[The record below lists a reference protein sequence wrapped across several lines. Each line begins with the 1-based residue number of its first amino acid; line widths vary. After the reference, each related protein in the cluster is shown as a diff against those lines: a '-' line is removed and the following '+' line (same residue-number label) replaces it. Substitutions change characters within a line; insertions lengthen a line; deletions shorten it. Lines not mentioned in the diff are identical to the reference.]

1 MIFTLIFSLVGGFG
15 LFMYGLKVF
24 SDGLQESTENTLK
37 EILHKVT
44 QNKILG
50 IALGF
55 SITAIVQSSSA
66 VTVMAVSFV
75 NANILTLSQAI
86 NIILGANIGTTVT
99 GWIIS
104 LDIDILALPSLGIGS
119 IIVIFASQNKKIKF
133 FGEILMGFGMI
144 FYGLILMKMAFEGVR
159 DSENFKNLFLMAN
172 AYTLQGRFFCVVIGT
187 VVTAIIQ
194 SSSAALG
201 VTISLATVGL
211 IDFPTA
217 VALILGQ
224 NIGTTITA
232 VLATIGASI
241 NAKRAA
247 LVHCLFNIFGV
258 FYMFFLFPYYL
269 KLVEFIVGFM
279 TSGGP
284 DLVVNNN
291 YVNISF
297 YIAAAHT
304 IFNIV
309 NVIVFNVIVFFFL
322 TDKLEYI
329 VCLIIKDKD
338 GEKHISL
345 LSDRLLHMPISAEI
359 EVRKE
364 VAYMGEIAKKMLL
377 RIELL
382 FENPS
387 EKLLNKIRDNE
398 KMLDNTDNE
407 IHTFLLKLLGK
418 STLNSADIASLINI
432 STYYENLG
440 DNLKDLAKAII
451 KGNEKKTLFNEIQK
465 KDIIQMLNNNR
476 DFIDYLST
484 LILNSYSIN
493 KEKTYEEAMEKYRS
507 IKAFYY
513 EARQR
518 HYDNVDKSLIP
529 ALNAHLYGDV
539 LVYFNRSISN
549 LVNIVESITGKDK

>member
-1 MIFTLIFSLVGGFG
+1 MILTLLFSLVGGFG

-104 LDIDILALPSLGIGS
+104 LDIDILALPSLGIGA
-119 IIVIFASQNKKIKF
+119 IIVIFASQSRKIKF

-172 AYTLQGRFFCVVIGT
+172 AYTLQGRFICVLIGT

-211 IDFPTA
+211 IDYPTA

-258 FYMFFLFPYYL
+258 IYMFFLFPYYL
-269 KLVEFIVGFM
+269 KLVDFIVGFM
-279 TSGGP
+279 VSGGP

-309 NVIVFNVIVFFFL
+309 NVIVFFFL

-345 LSDRLLHMPISAEI
+345 LSDRLLPY
-359 EVRKE
+359 
-364 VAYMGEIAKKMLL
+364 AY
-377 RIELL
+377 
-382 FENPS
+382 FC
-387 EKLLNKIRDNE
+387 
-398 KMLDNTDNE
+398 
-407 IHTFLLKLLGK
+407 
-418 STLNSADIASLINI
+418 
-432 STYYENLG
+432 
-440 DNLKDLAKAII
+440 
-451 KGNEKKTLFNEIQK
+451 
-465 KDIIQMLNNNR
+465 
-476 DFIDYLST
+476 
-484 LILNSYSIN
+484 
-493 KEKTYEEAMEKYRS
+493 
-507 IKAFYY
+507 
-513 EARQR
+513 
-518 HYDNVDKSLIP
+518 
-529 ALNAHLYGDV
+529 
-539 LVYFNRSISN
+539 
-549 LVNIVESITGKDK
+549 

>member
-1 MIFTLIFSLVGGFG
+1 MLLNLAFSLIGGFG

-24 SDGLQESTENTLK
+24 SDGLQESTENALK
-37 EILHKVT
+37 DILHKVT

-50 IALGF
+50 ISLGF
-55 SITAIVQSSSA
+55 LITAIVQSSSA
-66 VTVMAVSFV
+66 VTVMTVSFV

-104 LDIDILALPSLGIGS
+104 LNIDVLALPSLGIGS
-119 IIVIFASQNKKIKF
+119 IIVIFGSENRRLRF

-159 DSENFKNLFLMAN
+159 GSEDFEKVFLMAN
-172 AYTLQGRFFCVVIGT
+172 ANTMYGRFLCVMIGMI
-187 VVTAIIQ
+187 VTAIIQ

-211 IDFPTA
+211 IDYPTG

-232 VLATIGASI
+232 VLATLGAST

-258 FYMFFLFPYYL
+258 IYMFFLFPYYI
-269 KLVEFIVGFM
+269 KLVDIIVGFM
-279 TSGGP
+279 NIGDP
-284 DLVVNNN
+284 NLVVDNK

-304 IFNIV
+304 IFNII
-309 NVIVFNVIVFFFL
+309 NVAVFYFL
-322 TDKLEYI
+322 TEKLEKI
-329 VCLIIKDKD
+329 VCLIIKEKED
-338 GEKHISL
+338 EKHVSV
-345 LSDRLLHMPISAEI
+345 LSDKLLNMPVSAEI

-364 VAYMGEIAKKMLL
+364 VTYMGETAQKMLA
-377 RIELL
+377 RIEQL
-382 FENPS
+382 FDNPS
-387 EKLLNKIRDNE
+387 ERLLTKIRDHE
-398 KMLDNTDNE
+398 KMLDNTDQE
-407 IHTFLLKLLGK
+407 IHSFLLKLLGK
-418 STLNSADIASLINI
+418 NTLNSANIASLINI

-440 DNLKDLAKAII
+440 DNLKDLGKAII
-451 KGNEKKTLFNEIQK
+451 KGNEKKTLFSETQK
-465 KDIIQMLNNNR
+465 EDILKMLHNNKE
-476 DFIDYLST
+476 FIDYLSE
-484 LILNSYSIN
+484 LILQYYYLN
-493 KEKTYEEAMEKYRS
+493 KEKTYDEAMQKYHE
-507 IKAFYY
+507 IKGFYY
-513 EARQR
+513 EARER

-549 LVNIVESITGKDK
+549 LVNIVEALTGKDK

>member
-1 MIFTLIFSLVGGFG
+1 MFLNLAFSLIGGFG

-24 SDGLQESTENTLK
+24 SDGLQESTENALK
-37 EILHKVT
+37 EILHKLT
-44 QNKILG
+44 QNKIFG

-55 SITAIVQSSSA
+55 LITAIVQSSSA
-66 VTVMAVSFV
+66 VTVMTVSFV

-104 LDIDILALPSLGIGS
+104 LNIDVLALPSLGIGS
-119 IIVIFASQNKKIKF
+119 IIVIFGSENRKLRF

-144 FYGLILMKMAFEGVR
+144 FYGLILMKIAFEGVR
-159 DSENFKNLFLMAN
+159 GSEDFEKVFLMAN
-172 AYTLQGRFFCVVIGT
+172 ANTIYGRFLCVMIGMI
-187 VVTAIIQ
+187 VTAIIQ

-201 VTISLATVGL
+201 VTISLASVGL
-211 IDFPTA
+211 IDYPTG

-232 VLATIGASI
+232 VLATLGAST

-258 FYMFFLFPYYL
+258 IYMFFLFPYYI
-269 KLVEFIVGFM
+269 KLVDIVVGLM
-279 TSGGP
+279 NIGDP
-284 DLVVNNN
+284 NLVVNNK

-304 IFNIV
+304 IFNII
-309 NVIVFNVIVFFFL
+309 NVIVFYFL
-322 TDKLEYI
+322 TEKLEKI
-329 VCLIIKDKD
+329 VCFLIKDKED
-338 GEKHISL
+338 EKHVSV
-345 LSDRLLHMPISAEI
+345 LSDKLLNMPVSAEI

-364 VAYMGEIAKKMLL
+364 VTYMGETAKKMLS
-377 RIELL
+377 RIEQL

-387 EKLLNKIRDNE
+387 ERLLTKIRDHE
-398 KMLDNTDNE
+398 KMLDNTDQE
-407 IHTFLLKLLGK
+407 IHSFLLKLLGK
-418 STLNSADIASLINI
+418 NTLNSANIASLINI

-440 DNLKDLAKAII
+440 DNLKDLGKAII
-451 KGNEKKTLFNEIQK
+451 KGSEKKTLFNETQK
-465 KDIIQMLNNNR
+465 ADILKMIDNNKK
-476 DFIDYLST
+476 FIDYLSE
-484 LILNSYSIN
+484 LILQYYSLN
-493 KEKTYEEAMEKYRS
+493 KEKTYDEAMQKYHE

-549 LVNIVESITGKDK
+549 LVNIVEAITGKDR

>member
-1 MIFTLIFSLVGGFG
+1 MIQNLIFNLIGGFG
-15 LFMYGLKVF
+15 LFMFGLKLF
-24 SDGLQESTENTLK
+24 SDGLQESAESRLK

-44 QNKILG
+44 NNKIFG
-50 IALGF
+50 ISLGF
-55 SITAIVQSSSA
+55 LITAIVQSSSA
-66 VTVMAVSFV
+66 VTVMTVSFV
-75 NANILTLSQAI
+75 NAGILTLTQAI

-104 LDIDILALPSLGIGS
+104 LDLDILALPCLGIGS
-119 IIVIFASQNKKIKF
+119 IIVIFGSENRKLKF
-133 FGEILMGFGMI
+133 FGDILMGFGMI
-144 FYGLILMKMAFEGVR
+144 FYGLILMKDAFETVR
-159 DSENFKNLFLMAN
+159 GSEDFEKVFLIAN
-172 AYTLQGRFFCVVIGT
+172 ADTLKGRFICVMIGMI
-187 VVTAIIQ
+187 VTAIIQ

-211 IDFPTA
+211 IDFPTS

-232 VLATIGASI
+232 ILATLNAST

-247 LVHCLFNIFGV
+247 LVHTLFNTFGV
-258 FYMFFLFPYYL
+258 IYMFFLFKPYIEF
-269 KLVEFIVGFM
+269 VSFIVGFIV
-279 TSGGP
+279 SGGVNK
-284 DLVVNNN
+284 VVNNN

-309 NVIVFNVIVFFFL
+309 NVIVFYFL
-322 TDKLEYI
+322 TDKLEKI
-329 VCLIIKDKD
+329 VCLLIKEKD
-338 GEKHISL
+338 DEKHVSL
-345 LSDRLLHMPISAEI
+345 LVDKLLNMPISAEI

-364 VAYMGEIAKKMLL
+364 VTYMGEIAKKMLL
-377 RIELL
+377 RIKEL

-387 EKLLNKIRDNE
+387 ERLLNKIRDGE
-398 KMLDNTDNE
+398 KLLDSTDNE

-418 STLNSADIASLINI
+418 NTLNSSNIAALINI

-465 KDIIQMLNNNR
+465 RDILKMIN
-476 DFIDYLST
+476 DIVEFIDYLST
-484 LILNSYSIN
+484 LIPQYYYIN
-493 KEKTYEEAMEKYRS
+493 KEKTYDEAIEKYHAV
-507 IKAFYY
+507 KDFYY

-518 HYDNVDKSLIP
+518 HYNNVDKSLIP
-529 ALNAHLYGDV
+529 PLNAHLYGDV

-549 LVNIVESITGKDK
+549 LVNIVEEITEKDK

>member
-1 MIFTLIFSLVGGFG
+1 MLLNLAFSLIGGFG

-24 SDGLQESTENTLK
+24 SDGLQESTENALK
-37 EILHKVT
+37 DILHKVT

-50 IALGF
+50 ISLGF
-55 SITAIVQSSSA
+55 LITAIVQSSSA
-66 VTVMAVSFV
+66 VTVMTVSFV

-104 LDIDILALPSLGIGS
+104 LNIDVLALPSLGIGS
-119 IIVIFASQNKKIKF
+119 IIVIFGSENRRLRF

-159 DSENFKNLFLMAN
+159 GSEDFEKVFLMAN
-172 AYTLQGRFFCVVIGT
+172 ANTIYGRFLCVMIGMI
-187 VVTAIIQ
+187 VTAIIQ

-211 IDFPTA
+211 IDYPTG

-232 VLATIGASI
+232 VLATLGAST

-258 FYMFFLFPYYL
+258 IYMFFLFPYYI
-269 KLVEFIVGFM
+269 KLVDIIVGFM
-279 TSGGP
+279 NIGDP
-284 DLVVNNN
+284 NLVVNNK

-304 IFNIV
+304 MFNII
-309 NVIVFNVIVFFFL
+309 NVIVFYFL
-322 TDKLEYI
+322 TEKLEKI
-329 VCLIIKDKD
+329 VCLIIKEKED
-338 GEKHISL
+338 EKHVSI
-345 LSDRLLHMPISAEI
+345 LSDKLLNMPVSAEI

-364 VAYMGEIAKKMLL
+364 VTYMGEIAQKMLA
-377 RIELL
+377 RIEQL
-382 FENPS
+382 FDNPS
-387 EKLLNKIRDNE
+387 ERLLTKIRDHE
-398 KMLDNTDNE
+398 KMLDNTDQE
-407 IHTFLLKLLGK
+407 IHSFLLKLLGK
-418 STLNSADIASLINI
+418 NTLNSANIASLINI

-440 DNLKDLAKAII
+440 DNLKDLGKAII
-451 KGNEKKTLFNEIQK
+451 KGNEKKTLFSETQK
-465 KDIIQMLNNNR
+465 EDILKMIHNNKE
-476 DFIDYLST
+476 FIDYLSE
-484 LILNSYSIN
+484 LILQYYSLN
-493 KEKTYEEAMEKYRS
+493 KEKTYDEAMQKYHE
-507 IKAFYY
+507 IKGFYY
-513 EARQR
+513 EARER

-549 LVNIVESITGKDK
+549 LVNIVEALTGKDK

>member
-1 MIFTLIFSLVGGFG
+1 MIQNLIFNLIGGFG
-15 LFMYGLKVF
+15 LFMFGLKLF
-24 SDGLQESTENTLK
+24 SDGLQESAESRLK

-44 QNKILG
+44 NNKILG
-50 IALGF
+50 ISLGF
-55 SITAIVQSSSA
+55 LITAIVQSSSA
-66 VTVMAVSFV
+66 VTVMTVSFV
-75 NANILTLSQAI
+75 NAGILTLTQAI

-104 LDIDILALPSLGIGS
+104 LDLDILALPCLGIGS
-119 IIVIFASQNKKIKF
+119 IIVIFGSENRKLKF
-133 FGEILMGFGMI
+133 FGDILMGFGMI
-144 FYGLILMKMAFEGVR
+144 FYGLILMKDAFETVR
-159 DSENFKNLFLMAN
+159 GSEDFEKVFLIAN
-172 AYTLQGRFFCVVIGT
+172 ADTLKGRFICVMIGMI
-187 VVTAIIQ
+187 VTAIIQ

-211 IDFPTA
+211 IDFPTS

-232 VLATIGASI
+232 ILATLNAST

-247 LVHCLFNIFGV
+247 LVHTLFNTFGV
-258 FYMFFLFPYYL
+258 IYMFFLFKPYIEF
-269 KLVEFIVGFM
+269 VSFIVGFIV
-279 TSGGP
+279 SGGV
-284 DLVVNNN
+284 DKVVNNN

-309 NVIVFNVIVFFFL
+309 NVIVFYFL
-322 TDKLEYI
+322 TDKLEKI
-329 VCLIIKDKD
+329 VCLLIKEKD
-338 GEKHISL
+338 YEKHVSL
-345 LSDRLLHMPISAEI
+345 LVDKLLNMPISAEI

-364 VAYMGEIAKKMLL
+364 VTYMGEIAKKMLL
-377 RIELL
+377 RIKEL

-387 EKLLNKIRDNE
+387 ERLLNKIRDGE
-398 KMLDNTDNE
+398 KLLDSTDNE

-418 STLNSADIASLINI
+418 NTLNSSNIAALINI

-465 KDIIQMLNNNR
+465 RDILKMIN
-476 DFIDYLST
+476 DIVKFIDYLST
-484 LILNSYSIN
+484 LIPQYYYIN
-493 KEKTYEEAMEKYRS
+493 KEKTYDEAIEKYHAV
-507 IKAFYY
+507 KDFYY

-518 HYDNVDKSLIP
+518 HYNNVDKSLIP
-529 ALNAHLYGDV
+529 PLNAHLYGDV

-549 LVNIVESITGKDK
+549 LVNIVEEITEKDK

>member
-1 MIFTLIFSLVGGFG
+1 MFLNLAFSLIGGFG

-24 SDGLQESTENTLK
+24 SDGLQESTENALK
-37 EILHKVT
+37 DILHKVT
-44 QNKILG
+44 QNKIFG

-55 SITAIVQSSSA
+55 VITAIVQSSSA

-104 LDIDILALPSLGIGS
+104 LNIDVLALPSLGIGS
-119 IIVIFASQNKKIKF
+119 MIVIFGSENRKLRF

-159 DSENFKNLFLMAN
+159 SSEDFKRIFLMAN
-172 AYTLQGRFFCVVIGT
+172 ANTIYGRFLCVMIGMI
-187 VVTAIIQ
+187 VTAIIQ

-211 IDFPTA
+211 IDYPTA

-232 VLATIGASI
+232 VLATLGAST

-258 FYMFFLFPYYL
+258 IYMFFLFPYYI
-269 KLVEFIVGFM
+269 KIVDIIVGFM
-279 TSGGP
+279 NIGDP
-284 DLVVNNN
+284 HLIVNNK

-304 IFNIV
+304 IFNII
-309 NVIVFNVIVFFFL
+309 NVILFYFL
-322 TDKLEYI
+322 TEKLEKIVCIIIRDKEDEKHVSVLSDKL
-329 VCLIIKDKD
+329 LN
-338 GEKHISL
+338 
-345 LSDRLLHMPISAEI
+345 MPVSAEI

-364 VAYMGEIAKKMLL
+364 VAYMGETAKKMLS
-377 RIELL
+377 RIEQL
-382 FENPS
+382 FDNPS
-387 EKLLNKIRDNE
+387 ERLLTKIRDHE

-418 STLNSADIASLINI
+418 NSINSSNIASLINI

-440 DNLKDLAKAII
+440 DNLKDLGKAIM
-451 KGNEKKTLFNEIQK
+451 KGSEKKTLFNDTQK
-465 KDIIQMLNNNR
+465 EDIIKMINNNK

-484 LILNSYSIN
+484 LILQYYYLN
-493 KEKTYEEAMEKYRS
+493 KEKTYDEAMQKYHD
-507 IKAFYY
+507 IKGFYY
-513 EARQR
+513 EARER

-539 LVYFNRSISN
+539 LVYFNRSIAN
-549 LVNIVESITGKDK
+549 LVNIVEAITEKDK

>member
-1 MIFTLIFSLVGGFG
+1 MLLNLAFYLIGGFG

-24 SDGLQESTENTLK
+24 SDGLQESTENALK
-37 EILHKVT
+37 DILHKVT

-50 IALGF
+50 ISLGF
-55 SITAIVQSSSA
+55 LITAIVQSSSA
-66 VTVMAVSFV
+66 VTVMTVSFV
-75 NANILTLSQAI
+75 NANILNLSQAI

-104 LDIDILALPSLGIGS
+104 LNIDVLALPSLGIGA
-119 IIVIFASQNKKIKF
+119 IIVIFGSENRRLRF

-159 DSENFKNLFLMAN
+159 GSEDFEKVFLMAN
-172 AYTLQGRFFCVVIGT
+172 ADTMYGRFLCVMIGMI
-187 VVTAIIQ
+187 VTAIIQ

-211 IDFPTA
+211 IDYPTG

-232 VLATIGASI
+232 VLATFGAST

-258 FYMFFLFPYYL
+258 VYMFFLFPYYI
-269 KLVEFIVGFM
+269 KLVDIIVGFM
-279 TSGGP
+279 NIGDP
-284 DLVVNNN
+284 NLVVNNK

-304 IFNIV
+304 IFNII
-309 NVIVFNVIVFFFL
+309 NVIVFYFL
-322 TDKLEYI
+322 TEKLEKI
-329 VCLIIKDKD
+329 VCLIIKDKED
-338 GEKHISL
+338 EKHVSMLSNKL
-345 LSDRLLHMPISAEI
+345 LNMPVSAEI

-364 VAYMGEIAKKMLL
+364 VAYMGNIAQKMLA
-377 RIELL
+377 RIEQL
-382 FENPS
+382 FDNPS
-387 EKLLNKIRDNE
+387 ERLLTKIRDHE
-398 KMLDNTDNE
+398 KMLDNTDQE
-407 IHTFLLKLLGK
+407 IHSFLLKLLGK
-418 STLNSADIASLINI
+418 NAVNSADIASLINI

-440 DNLKDLAKAII
+440 DNLKDLGKAII
-451 KGNEKKTLFNEIQK
+451 KGSEKKTLFNDTQK
-465 KDIIQMLNNNR
+465 EDILKMIHNNK
-476 DFIDYLST
+476 DFIDYLSG
-484 LILNSYSIN
+484 LILQYYSLN
-493 KEKTYEEAMEKYRS
+493 KEKTYDEAMEKYHE
-507 IKAFYY
+507 IKGFYY

-518 HYDNVDKSLIP
+518 HYDNVDKALIP

-549 LVNIVESITGKDK
+549 LVNIVEALTGIDR

>member
-1 MIFTLIFSLVGGFG
+1 MFLNLAFSLIGGFG

-24 SDGLQESTENTLK
+24 SDGLQESTENALK
-37 EILHKVT
+37 DILNKVT
-44 QNKILG
+44 KNKIFG

-55 SITAIVQSSSA
+55 VITAMVQSSSA

-75 NANILTLSQAI
+75 NANIITLSQAI
-86 NIILGANIGTTVT
+86 NIILGANVGTTIT

-104 LDIDILALPSLGIGS
+104 LNIDVLALPSLGIGS
-119 IIVIFASQNKKIKF
+119 IIVIFGSENRRLRF

-159 DSENFKNLFLMAN
+159 NSEDFKNIFLLAN
-172 AYTLQGRFFCVVIGT
+172 ANTLYGRFLCVVIGM

-201 VTISLATVGL
+201 VTISLAAVGL
-211 IDFPTA
+211 IDYPTG

-232 VLATIGASI
+232 VLATLGAST

-247 LVHCLFNIFGV
+247 LVHCLFNILGV
-258 FYMFFLFPYYL
+258 AYMFFLFPYYI
-269 KLVEFIVGFM
+269 KLVDIVLGFM
-279 TSGGP
+279 NIGGP
-284 DLVVNNN
+284 NLVVNNK

-304 IFNIV
+304 IFNII
-309 NVIVFNVIVFFFL
+309 NVIVFYFL
-322 TDKLEYI
+322 TEKLEKI
-329 VCLIIKDKD
+329 VCFIIKDKED
-338 GEKHISL
+338 EKHVSV
-345 LSDRLLHMPISAEI
+345 LSDKLLNMPVSAEI

-364 VAYMGEIAKKMLL
+364 VAYMGETAKKMLS
-377 RIELL
+377 RIEQL
-382 FENPS
+382 FDSPS
-387 EKLLNKIRDNE
+387 ERLLTKIKDHE
-398 KMLDNTDNE
+398 KMLDNTDHE

-418 STLNSADIASLINI
+418 NSINSSNIASLINI

-440 DNLKDLAKAII
+440 DNLKDLGKAII
-451 KGNEKKTLFNEIQK
+451 KGSEKKTLFNDTQRE
-465 KDIIQMLNNNR
+465 DIIKMIDNNKN
-476 DFIDYLST
+476 FIDYLST
-484 LILNSYSIN
+484 LILQYYNLN
-493 KEKTYEEAMEKYRS
+493 KEKTYDEAMKKYHN
-507 IKAFYY
+507 IKGFYY
-513 EARQR
+513 EARER

-539 LVYFNRSISN
+539 LVYFNRSIAN
-549 LVNIVESITGKDK
+549 LVNIVEAITGKDK

>member
-1 MIFTLIFSLVGGFG
+1 MLLNLAFSLIGGFG

-24 SDGLQESTENTLK
+24 SDGLQESTENALK
-37 EILHKVT
+37 DILHKVT

-50 IALGF
+50 ISLGF
-55 SITAIVQSSSA
+55 LITAIVQSSSA
-66 VTVMAVSFV
+66 VTVMTVSFV

-104 LDIDILALPSLGIGS
+104 LNIDVLALPSLGIGS
-119 IIVIFASQNKKIKF
+119 IIVIFGSENRRLRF

-159 DSENFKNLFLMAN
+159 GSEDFEKVFLMAN
-172 AYTLQGRFFCVVIGT
+172 ANTIYGRFLCVMIGMI
-187 VVTAIIQ
+187 VTAIIQ

-211 IDFPTA
+211 IDYPTS

-232 VLATIGASI
+232 VLATLGAST

-258 FYMFFLFPYYL
+258 IYMFFLFPYYI
-269 KLVEFIVGFM
+269 KLVDIIVGFM
-279 TSGGP
+279 NIGDP
-284 DLVVNNN
+284 NLVVDNK

-304 IFNIV
+304 IFNII
-309 NVIVFNVIVFFFL
+309 NVIVFYFL
-322 TDKLEYI
+322 TEKLEKI
-329 VCLIIKDKD
+329 VCLIIKEKED
-338 GEKHISL
+338 EKHVSI
-345 LSDRLLHMPISAEI
+345 LSDKLLNMPVSAEI

-364 VAYMGEIAKKMLL
+364 VTYMGEIAQKMLA
-377 RIELL
+377 RIEQL
-382 FENPS
+382 FDNPS
-387 EKLLNKIRDNE
+387 ERLLTKIRDHE
-398 KMLDNTDNE
+398 KMLDNTDQE
-407 IHTFLLKLLGK
+407 IHSFLLKLLGK
-418 STLNSADIASLINI
+418 NTLNSANIASLINI

-440 DNLKDLAKAII
+440 DNLKDLGKAII
-451 KGNEKKTLFNEIQK
+451 KGNEKKTLFSETQK
-465 KDIIQMLNNNR
+465 EDILKMLHNNKE
-476 DFIDYLST
+476 FIDYLSE
-484 LILNSYSIN
+484 LILQYYSLN
-493 KEKTYEEAMEKYRS
+493 KEKTYDEAMQKYHE
-507 IKAFYY
+507 IKGFYY
-513 EARQR
+513 EARER

-549 LVNIVESITGKDK
+549 LVNIVEALTGKDK

>member
-1 MIFTLIFSLVGGFG
+1 MFLDLTFSLIGGFG

-24 SDGLQESTENTLK
+24 SDGLQESTENALK

-44 QNKILG
+44 QNKVFG

-55 SITAIVQSSSA
+55 LITAIVQSSSA

-104 LDIDILALPSLGIGS
+104 LNIDVLALPSLGIGS
-119 IIVIFASQNKKIKF
+119 IIVIFGSENRKLRF

-159 DSENFKNLFLMAN
+159 GSEDFERVFLMAN
-172 AYTLQGRFFCVVIGT
+172 ADTIYGRFLCVIIGM

-201 VTISLATVGL
+201 VTISLSVVGL
-211 IDFPTA
+211 IDYPTA

-232 VLATIGASI
+232 VLATLGAST

-247 LVHCLFNIFGV
+247 LVHCLFNIIGV
-258 FYMFFLFPYYL
+258 IYMFFLFPYYIQ
-269 KLVEFIVGFM
+269 LVNAVVGLM
-279 TSGGP
+279 NIGDP
-284 DLVVNNN
+284 NLIVNNK
-291 YVNISF
+291 YINISF

-309 NVIVFNVIVFFFL
+309 NVIVFYFL
-322 TDKLEYI
+322 TEKLEKI
-329 VCLIIKDKD
+329 VCFIIKDKD
-338 GEKHISL
+338 SEKHISVL
-345 LSDRLLHMPISAEI
+345 VDRLLNMPISAEI

-364 VAYMGEIAKKMLL
+364 VAYMGDIAKKMLS
-377 RIELL
+377 RIEQL
-382 FENPS
+382 FDNPS
-387 EKLLNKIRDNE
+387 DRILNKIRDHE

-418 STLNSADIASLINI
+418 NTLNSADIASLINI

-451 KGNEKKTLFNEIQK
+451 KGNEKKTLFNETQK
-465 KDIIQMLNNNR
+465 DDILKMLDNNKK
-476 DFIDYLST
+476 FIDYLSS
-484 LILNSYSIN
+484 LILEYYSLN
-493 KEKTYEEAMEKYRS
+493 KEKTYEEAMQKYHE
-507 IKAFYY
+507 IKGFYY

-549 LVNIVESITGKDK
+549 LVNIVEALTGKDK

>member
-1 MIFTLIFSLVGGFG
+1 MLLNLAFSLIGGFG

-24 SDGLQESTENTLK
+24 SDGLQESTENALK
-37 EILHKVT
+37 DILHKVT

-50 IALGF
+50 ISLGF
-55 SITAIVQSSSA
+55 LITAIVQSSSA
-66 VTVMAVSFV
+66 VTVMTVSFV

-104 LDIDILALPSLGIGS
+104 LNIDVLALPSLGIGS
-119 IIVIFASQNKKIKF
+119 IIVIFGSENRRLRF

-159 DSENFKNLFLMAN
+159 GSEDFEKVFLMAN
-172 AYTLQGRFFCVVIGT
+172 ANTMYGRFLCVMIGMI
-187 VVTAIIQ
+187 VTAIIQ

-211 IDFPTA
+211 IDYPTS

-232 VLATIGASI
+232 VLATLGAST

-258 FYMFFLFPYYL
+258 IYMFFLFPYYI
-269 KLVEFIVGFM
+269 KLVDIIVGFM
-279 TSGGP
+279 NIGDP
-284 DLVVNNN
+284 NLVVDNK

-304 IFNIV
+304 IFNII
-309 NVIVFNVIVFFFL
+309 NVVVFYFL
-322 TDKLEYI
+322 TEKLEKI
-329 VCLIIKDKD
+329 VCLIIKEKED
-338 GEKHISL
+338 EKHVSVLSNKL
-345 LSDRLLHMPISAEI
+345 LNMPVSAEI

-364 VAYMGEIAKKMLL
+364 VTYMGEIAQKMLA
-377 RIELL
+377 RIEQL
-382 FENPS
+382 FDNPS
-387 EKLLNKIRDNE
+387 ERLLTKIRDHE
-398 KMLDNTDNE
+398 KMLDNTDQE
-407 IHTFLLKLLGK
+407 IHSFLLKLLGK
-418 STLNSADIASLINI
+418 NTLNSANIASLINI

-440 DNLKDLAKAII
+440 DNLKDLGKAII
-451 KGNEKKTLFNEIQK
+451 KGNEKKTLFSETQK
-465 KDIIQMLNNNR
+465 EDILKMLHNNKE
-476 DFIDYLST
+476 FIDYLSE
-484 LILNSYSIN
+484 LILQYYSLN
-493 KEKTYEEAMEKYRS
+493 KEKTYDEAMQKYHE
-507 IKAFYY
+507 IKGFYY
-513 EARQR
+513 EARER

-549 LVNIVESITGKDK
+549 LVNIVEALTGKDK

>member
-1 MIFTLIFSLVGGFG
+1 MLLNLAFSLIGGFG

-24 SDGLQESTENTLK
+24 SDGLQESTENALK
-37 EILHKVT
+37 DILHKVT

-50 IALGF
+50 ISLGF
-55 SITAIVQSSSA
+55 LITAIVQSSSA
-66 VTVMAVSFV
+66 VTVMTVSFV

-104 LDIDILALPSLGIGS
+104 LNIDVLALPSLGIGS
-119 IIVIFASQNKKIKF
+119 IIVIFGSENRRLRF

-159 DSENFKNLFLMAN
+159 GSEDFEKVFLMAN
-172 AYTLQGRFFCVVIGT
+172 ANTMYGRFLCVMIGMI
-187 VVTAIIQ
+187 VTAIIQ

-211 IDFPTA
+211 IDYPTG

-232 VLATIGASI
+232 VLATLGAST

-258 FYMFFLFPYYL
+258 IYMFFLFPYYI
-269 KLVEFIVGFM
+269 KLVDIIVGFM
-279 TSGGP
+279 NIGDP
-284 DLVVNNN
+284 NLVVDNK

-304 IFNIV
+304 IFNII
-309 NVIVFNVIVFFFL
+309 NVVVFYFL
-322 TDKLEYI
+322 TEKLEKI
-329 VCLIIKDKD
+329 VCLIIKEKED
-338 GEKHISL
+338 EKHVSI
-345 LSDRLLHMPISAEI
+345 LSDKLLNMPVSAEI

-364 VAYMGEIAKKMLL
+364 VTYMGEIAQKMLA
-377 RIELL
+377 RIEQL
-382 FENPS
+382 FDNPS
-387 EKLLNKIRDNE
+387 ERLLTKIRDHE
-398 KMLDNTDNE
+398 KMLDNTDQE
-407 IHTFLLKLLGK
+407 IHSFLLKLLGK
-418 STLNSADIASLINI
+418 NTLNSANIASLINI

-440 DNLKDLAKAII
+440 DNLKDLGKAII
-451 KGNEKKTLFNEIQK
+451 KGNEKKTLFSETQK
-465 KDIIQMLNNNR
+465 EDILKMIHNNKE
-476 DFIDYLST
+476 FIDYLSE
-484 LILNSYSIN
+484 LILQYYSLN
-493 KEKTYEEAMEKYRS
+493 KEKTYDEAMQKYHE
-507 IKAFYY
+507 IKGFYY
-513 EARQR
+513 EARER

-549 LVNIVESITGKDK
+549 LVNIVEALTGKDK

>member
-1 MIFTLIFSLVGGFG
+1 MLLNLTFSLVGGFG

-24 SDGLQESTENTLK
+24 SDGLQESTENALK

-44 QNKILG
+44 QNKIFG

-55 SITAIVQSSSA
+55 LITAIVQSSSA

-104 LDIDILALPSLGIGS
+104 LNIDVLALPSLGLGS
-119 IIVIFASQNKKIKF
+119 IIVIFGSENRKLRF

-159 DSENFKNLFLMAN
+159 GSEDFEKVFLMAN
-172 AYTLQGRFFCVVIGT
+172 ADTMYGRFLCIIIGT

-211 IDFPTA
+211 IDYPTA
-217 VALILGQ
+217 AALILGQ

-232 VLATIGASI
+232 VLATLGAST

-247 LVHCLFNIFGV
+247 LVHCLFNIIGV
-258 FYMFFLFPYYL
+258 IYMFFLFPYYI
-269 KLVEFIVGFM
+269 KLVNSVVGLM
-279 TSGGP
+279 NIGAA
-284 DLVVNNN
+284 DLVVDNK
-291 YVNISF
+291 YINISF

-309 NVIVFNVIVFFFL
+309 NVIVFYFL
-322 TDKLEYI
+322 TEKLEKV

-338 GEKHISL
+338 DEKHISILVDKL
-345 LSDRLLHMPISAEI
+345 LNMPISAEI

-364 VAYMGEIAKKMLL
+364 VAYMGDIAKKMLA
-377 RIELL
+377 RIQQL
-382 FENPS
+382 FDNPS
-387 EKLLNKIRDNE
+387 ERILNKIRDHE

-418 STLNSADIASLINI
+418 NTLNSADIASLINI

-440 DNLKDLAKAII
+440 DNLKDLGKAII

-465 KDIIQMLNNNR
+465 EDILKMIDNNMK
-476 DFIDYLST
+476 FIDYLSN
-484 LILNSYSIN
+484 LILNYYSLN
-493 KEKTYEEAMEKYRS
+493 KEKTYEEAMQKYHE
-507 IKAFYY
+507 IKDFYY

-549 LVNIVESITGKDK
+549 LVNIVEAITGKDK

>member
-1 MIFTLIFSLVGGFG
+1 MLLNLAFSLIGGFG
-15 LFMYGLKVF
+15 LFMYGLKIF
-24 SDGLQESTENTLK
+24 SDGLQESTENALK
-37 EILHKVT
+37 DILHKVT

-50 IALGF
+50 ISLGF
-55 SITAIVQSSSA
+55 LITAIVQSSSA
-66 VTVMAVSFV
+66 VTVMTVSFV

-104 LDIDILALPSLGIGS
+104 LNIDVLALPSLGIGS
-119 IIVIFASQNKKIKF
+119 IIVIFGSENRRLRF

-159 DSENFKNLFLMAN
+159 GSEDFEKVFLMAN
-172 AYTLQGRFFCVVIGT
+172 ANTMYGRFLCVMIGMI
-187 VVTAIIQ
+187 VTAIIQ

-211 IDFPTA
+211 IDYPTS

-232 VLATIGASI
+232 VLATLGAST

-258 FYMFFLFPYYL
+258 IYMFFLFPYYI
-269 KLVEFIVGFM
+269 KLVDIIVGFM
-279 TSGGP
+279 NIGDP
-284 DLVVNNN
+284 NLVVDNK

-304 IFNIV
+304 IFNII
-309 NVIVFNVIVFFFL
+309 NVVVFYFL
-322 TDKLEYI
+322 TEKLEKI
-329 VCLIIKDKD
+329 VCLIIKEKED
-338 GEKHISL
+338 EKHVSI
-345 LSDRLLHMPISAEI
+345 LSDKLLNMPVSAEI

-364 VAYMGEIAKKMLL
+364 VTYMGEIAQKMLA
-377 RIELL
+377 RIEQL
-382 FENPS
+382 FDNPS
-387 EKLLNKIRDNE
+387 ERLLTKIRDHE
-398 KMLDNTDNE
+398 KMLDNTDQE
-407 IHTFLLKLLGK
+407 IHSFLLKLLGK
-418 STLNSADIASLINI
+418 NTLNSANIASLINI

-440 DNLKDLAKAII
+440 DNLKDLGKAII
-451 KGNEKKTLFNEIQK
+451 KGNEKKTLFSETQK
-465 KDIIQMLNNNR
+465 EDILKMLHNNKE
-476 DFIDYLST
+476 FIDYLSE
-484 LILNSYSIN
+484 LILQYYSLN
-493 KEKTYEEAMEKYRS
+493 KEKTYDEAMQKYHE
-507 IKAFYY
+507 IKGFYY
-513 EARQR
+513 EARER

-549 LVNIVESITGKDK
+549 LVNIVEALTGKDK

>member
-1 MIFTLIFSLVGGFG
+1 MIQNLTFNLIGGFG
-15 LFMYGLKVF
+15 LFMFGLKLF
-24 SDGLQESTENTLK
+24 SDGLQESTESRLK

-44 QNKILG
+44 NNKILG
-50 IALGF
+50 ISLGF
-55 SITAIVQSSSA
+55 LITAIVQSSSA
-66 VTVMAVSFV
+66 VTVMTVSFV
-75 NANILTLSQAI
+75 NAGILNLTQAI

-104 LDIDILALPSLGIGS
+104 LNLDVLALPSLGIGS
-119 IIVIFASQNKKIKF
+119 IIVIFCSENRKLKF

-144 FYGLILMKMAFEGVR
+144 FYGLILMKEAFESVR
-159 DSENFKNLFLMAN
+159 GSEDFEKVFLIAN
-172 AYTLQGRFFCVVIGT
+172 ADTLKGRFLCVMIGMI
-187 VVTAIIQ
+187 VTAIIQ

-211 IDFPTA
+211 IDFQTS

-232 VLATIGASI
+232 ILATLNAST

-247 LVHCLFNIFGV
+247 LVHSLFNIFGV
-258 FYMFFLFPYYL
+258 VYMFFLFSPYIR
-269 KLVEFIVGFM
+269 LVNFIVGFIV
-279 TSGGP
+279 SGGA
-284 DLVVNNN
+284 DKVINNY

-297 YIAAAHT
+297 YIEAAHT

-309 NVIVFNVIVFFFL
+309 NVIVCYFL
-322 TDKLEYI
+322 TDKLEKI
-329 VCLIIKDKD
+329 VCLIIKEKD
-338 GEKHISL
+338 DEKHVNL
-345 LSDRLLHMPISAEI
+345 LVDKLLNMPVSAEI

-377 RIELL
+377 RTREL
-382 FENPS
+382 FDNPS
-387 EKLLNKIRDNE
+387 ERLLNKIRDSE
-398 KMLDNTDNE
+398 KLLDNTDNE

-418 STLNSADIASLINI
+418 STLNSSNIASLINI

-465 KDIIQMLNNNR
+465 RDILQMINNNVEY
-476 DFIDYLST
+476 IDYLST
-484 LILNSYSIN
+484 LITQYYYIN
-493 KEKTYEEAMEKYRS
+493 IEKTYDEAIEKYHRV
-507 IKAFYY
+507 KDFYY

-529 ALNAHLYGDV
+529 PLNAHLYGDV

-549 LVNIVESITGKDK
+549 LVNIAETITGRDK

>member
-1 MIFTLIFSLVGGFG
+1 MVLTLLFSLVGGFG

-104 LDIDILALPSLGIGS
+104 LDIDILALPSLGIGA
-119 IIVIFASQNKKIKF
+119 IIVIFASQSRKIKF

-172 AYTLQGRFFCVVIGT
+172 AYTLQGRFICVLIGT

-211 IDFPTA
+211 IDYPTA

-269 KLVEFIVGFM
+269 KLVDFIVGFM
-279 TSGGP
+279 VSGGP

-304 IFNIV
+304 IFNI
-309 NVIVFNVIVFFFL
+309 INVIVFFFL

-364 VAYMGEIAKKMLL
+364 VAYMGEIAQKMLS
-377 RIELL
+377 RIEQL
-382 FENPS
+382 FDSPS
-387 EKLLNKIRDNE
+387 EKLLNKIRDHE

-418 STLNSADIASLINI
+418 NTLNSADIASLINI

-440 DNLKDLAKAII
+440 DNLKDLGKAII

-465 KDIIQMLNNNR
+465 KDILQMLHNNKE
-476 DFIDYLST
+476 FIDYLST
-484 LILNSYSIN
+484 LILNNYSIN
-493 KEKTYEEAMEKYRS
+493 KEKTYEEAMDKYHQ
-507 IKAFYY
+507 IKGFYY

-549 LVNIVESITGKDK
+549 LVNIVEAITGKDK

>member
-1 MIFTLIFSLVGGFG
+1 MLLNLAFSLIGGFG

-24 SDGLQESTENTLK
+24 SDGLQESTENALK
-37 EILHKVT
+37 DILHKVT

-50 IALGF
+50 ISLGF
-55 SITAIVQSSSA
+55 LITAIVQSSSA
-66 VTVMAVSFV
+66 VTVMTVSFV

-104 LDIDILALPSLGIGS
+104 LNIDVLALPSLGIGS
-119 IIVIFASQNKKIKF
+119 IIVIFGSENRRLRF

-159 DSENFKNLFLMAN
+159 GSEDFEKVFLMAN
-172 AYTLQGRFFCVVIGT
+172 ANTMYGRFLCVMIGMI
-187 VVTAIIQ
+187 VTAIIQ

-211 IDFPTA
+211 IDYPTS

-232 VLATIGASI
+232 VLATLGAST

-258 FYMFFLFPYYL
+258 IYMFFLFPYYI
-269 KLVEFIVGFM
+269 KLVDIIVGFM
-279 TSGGP
+279 NIGDP
-284 DLVVNNN
+284 NLVVDNK

-304 IFNIV
+304 IFNVI
-309 NVIVFNVIVFFFL
+309 NVVVFYFL
-322 TDKLEYI
+322 TEKLEKI
-329 VCLIIKDKD
+329 VCLIIKEKED
-338 GEKHISL
+338 EKHVSI
-345 LSDRLLHMPISAEI
+345 LSDKLLNMPVSAEI

-364 VAYMGEIAKKMLL
+364 VTYMGEIAQKMLA
-377 RIELL
+377 RIEQL
-382 FENPS
+382 FDNPS
-387 EKLLNKIRDNE
+387 ERLLTKIRDHE
-398 KMLDNTDNE
+398 KMLDNTDQE
-407 IHTFLLKLLGK
+407 IHSFLLKLLGK
-418 STLNSADIASLINI
+418 NTLNSANIASLINI

-440 DNLKDLAKAII
+440 DNLKDLGKAII
-451 KGNEKKTLFNEIQK
+451 KGNEKKTLFSETQK
-465 KDIIQMLNNNR
+465 EDILKMIHNNKE
-476 DFIDYLST
+476 FIDYLSE
-484 LILNSYSIN
+484 LILQYYSLN
-493 KEKTYEEAMEKYRS
+493 KEKTYDEAMQKYHE
-507 IKAFYY
+507 IKGFYY
-513 EARQR
+513 EARER

-549 LVNIVESITGKDK
+549 LVNIVEALTGKDK

>member
-1 MIFTLIFSLVGGFG
+1 MFLNLAFSLIGGFG

-24 SDGLQESTENTLK
+24 SDGLQESTENALK
-37 EILHKVT
+37 EILHKLT
-44 QNKILG
+44 QNKIFG

-55 SITAIVQSSSA
+55 LITAIVQSSSA
-66 VTVMAVSFV
+66 VTVMTVSFV

-104 LDIDILALPSLGIGS
+104 LNIDVLALPSLGIGS
-119 IIVIFASQNKKIKF
+119 IIVIFGSENRKLRF

-159 DSENFKNLFLMAN
+159 GSEDFEKVFLMAN
-172 AYTLQGRFFCVVIGT
+172 ANTIYGRFLCVMIGMI
-187 VVTAIIQ
+187 VTAIIQ

-201 VTISLATVGL
+201 VTISLASVGL
-211 IDFPTA
+211 IDYPTG

-232 VLATIGASI
+232 VLATLGAST

-258 FYMFFLFPYYL
+258 IYMFFLFPYYI
-269 KLVEFIVGFM
+269 KLVDIVVGLM
-279 TSGGP
+279 NIGDP
-284 DLVVNNN
+284 NLVVNNK
-291 YVNISF
+291 YINISF

-304 IFNIV
+304 IFNII
-309 NVIVFNVIVFFFL
+309 NVIVFYFL
-322 TDKLEYI
+322 TEKLEKI
-329 VCLIIKDKD
+329 VCFLIKDKED
-338 GEKHISL
+338 EKHVSV
-345 LSDRLLHMPISAEI
+345 LSDKLLNMPVSAEI

-364 VAYMGEIAKKMLL
+364 VTYMGETAKKMLS
-377 RIELL
+377 RIEQL

-387 EKLLNKIRDNE
+387 ERLLTKIRDHE
-398 KMLDNTDNE
+398 KMLDNTDQE
-407 IHTFLLKLLGK
+407 IHSFLLKLLGK
-418 STLNSADIASLINI
+418 NTLNSANIASLINI

-440 DNLKDLAKAII
+440 DNLKDLGKAII
-451 KGNEKKTLFNEIQK
+451 KGSEKKTLFNETQK
-465 KDIIQMLNNNR
+465 ADILKMIDNNKK
-476 DFIDYLST
+476 FIDYLSE
-484 LILNSYSIN
+484 LILQYYSLN
-493 KEKTYEEAMEKYRS
+493 KEKTYDEAMQKYHE

-549 LVNIVESITGKDK
+549 LVNIVEAITGKDK